1 MIYIYAVNTYDPGGY
16 TTRKIIYEISRALP
30 KISRV
35 AIIAIAII
43 AIAIIAIAI
52 IAIAIIAIAII
63 AIAIIAIL

>member
-16 TTRKIIYEISRALP
+16 TTRKITYEISRALP

-43 AIAIIAIAI
+43 AIAIAIAIIAIAIAIAIAI
-52 IAIAIIAIAII
+52 IAIAIQ
-63 AIAIIAIL
+63 